1 MPQRKKITP
10 IVITKIR
17 SWVDQGVRAEEI
29 ALRVGC
35 TVGTLRVRCS
45 QLRISLRSTG
55 GARVAT
61 SQAWPRVMP
70 HSSGLNPES
79 IPYRPR
85 SSDERD
91 TFERALIV
99 SISEATILMLRSR
112 AASKGLSETGLAAS
126 LLERIAQ
133 DDLYDA
139 VLDE

>member
-17 SWVDQGVRAEEI
+17 SWVNQGVRAEEI

-45 QLRISLRSTG
+45 QLRISLRSNG
-55 GARVAT
+55 GQRVAT

-70 HSSGLNPES
+70 HSSDLNSES

>member
-1 MPQRKKITP
+1 
-10 IVITKIR
+10 
-17 SWVDQGVRAEEI
+17 
-29 ALRVGC
+29 
-35 TVGTLRVRCS
+35 
-45 QLRISLRSTG
+45 
-55 GARVAT
+55 
-61 SQAWPRVMP
+61 MP
-70 HSSGLNPES
+70 HSSGLTPES

-91 TFERALIV
+91 NFERALIV

-112 AASKGLSETGLAAS
+112 AESKGLSETGLAAS

>member
-10 IVITKIR
+10 VAITNIR
-17 SWVDQGVRAEEI
+17 SWVDQGLRAEEI

-35 TVGTLRVRCS
+35 TLGTLRVRCS
-45 QLRISLRSTG
+45 QLRISLRSTN
-55 GARVAT
+55 GARVAA
-61 SQAWPRVMP
+61 SQARARVRP
-70 HSSGLNPES
+70 NSAVINPEP

-85 SSDERD
+85 SSAENGA
-91 TFERALIV
+91 FERSLIL
-99 SISEATILMLRSR
+99 SISQATILMLRRR

>member
-1 MPQRKKITP
+1 MPQRKKLTP

-17 SWVDQGVRAEEI
+17 SWVDQGLRADEI

-45 QLRISLRSTG
+45 QLRISLRSTSG
-55 GARVAT
+55 PRVAT
-61 SQAWPRVMP
+61 SLAWPRLMP
-70 HSSGLNPES
+70 NSSGLNLES
-79 IPYRPR
+79 NQYRSR
-85 SSDERD
+85 SSDESGA
-91 TFERALIV
+91 FERSLIV
-99 SISEATILMLRSR
+99 SISEATILMLRRR